1 MAARRYWPAT
11 RAERERE
18 RPMES
23 LYRLGADIG
32 FCESRLTRLGKT
44 WRTAAPSFA
53 KSGEEKERAF
63 ERPFAIPPIRSRV
76 QAGSSNSLHLLRRFC
91 VLLLPNFSFPK
102 SILQFFLEFVDVLI
116 RTNVSCFFSLWQ
128 DKICTKR
135 AKVSSIH
142 LSRIWSSMSRV
153 EDHRF
158 QSGGIEKNLD
168 RIRLFSWIRSFADG
182 EGSLWICRGHTV
194 GNKYLGAT

>member
-32 FCESRLTRLGKT
+32 FCEPRLTRLGKT

-53 KSGEEKERAF
+53 KSGEENERAF

-76 QAGSSNSLHLLRRFC
+76 QVGSSNSLHLLLRAPSSK
-91 VLLLPNFSFPK
+91 LLISQIDSPIFPRICRYSHSHK
-102 SILQFFLEFVDVLI
+102 
-116 RTNVSCFFSLWQ
+116 CFFSLLRQ
-128 DKICTKR
+128 DLYETSKSIVDPSFTDLIRQFDR
-135 AKVSSIH
+135 A
-142 LSRIWSSMSRV
+142 
-153 EDHRF
+153 
-158 QSGGIEKNLD
+158 
-168 RIRLFSWIRSFADG
+168 
-182 EGSLWICRGHTV
+182 
-194 GNKYLGAT
+194 

>member
-32 FCESRLTRLGKT
+32 FCEPRLTRLGKT

-53 KSGEEKERAF
+53 KSGEEN

-102 SILQFFLEFVDVLI
+102 SILQFFLEFVDILI
-116 RTNVSCFFSLWQ
+116 RTNASF
-128 DKICTKR
+128 
-135 AKVSSIH
+135 
-142 LSRIWSSMSRV
+142 
-153 EDHRF
+153 
-158 QSGGIEKNLD
+158 
-168 RIRLFSWIRSFADG
+168 LF
-182 EGSLWICRGHTV
+182 
-194 GNKYLGAT
+194 